1 MYTNSKERC
10 LQRYVTLFFAI
21 PLLTSLLCTNF
32 LVRIS
37 QLLIIFR
44 NRKYIVSAFKYH
56 TYLSEKRKRK
66 RKREEGRERRVLRIL
81 LFDGHAI
88 ARPIQRRSSLRDVI
102 KSIGLF
108 LELDRNAN
116 SRKSDRWKRRRDSK
130 SAWTWQRA
138 SAFETESEL
147 NPYVLYALRKVCRQL
162 GPIKPSLQFDSRG
175 RHAWLSSLLSSFVKR
190 TRVNT
195 PFETIKGSL
204 FHFELLRGTSH
215 GLRDGGVCLFA
226 AIRGFSIDIY
236 IYIPL
241 EFIVRRFI
249 IEVERLF
256 SFSQFSTIN
265 ASFIPWCKNNL
276 AISRRF
282 RFTKLKL
289 TMYQIKVKLVKD
301 VISLFVSFF

>member
-1 MYTNSKERC
+1 M
-10 LQRYVTLFFAI
+10 
-21 PLLTSLLCTNF
+21 
-32 LVRIS
+32 
-37 QLLIIFR
+37 
-44 NRKYIVSAFKYH
+44 
-56 TYLSEKRKRK
+56 
-66 RKREEGRERRVLRIL
+66 LRIL

-236 IYIPL
+236 IYIYS
-241 EFIVRRFI
+241 FGIHRSTFYYRSRTIVL
-249 IEVERLF
+249 VL
-256 SFSQFSTIN
+256 TIFHN
-265 ASFIPWCKNNL
+265 
-276 AISRRF
+276 
-282 RFTKLKL
+282 
-289 TMYQIKVKLVKD
+289 
-301 VISLFVSFF
+301 